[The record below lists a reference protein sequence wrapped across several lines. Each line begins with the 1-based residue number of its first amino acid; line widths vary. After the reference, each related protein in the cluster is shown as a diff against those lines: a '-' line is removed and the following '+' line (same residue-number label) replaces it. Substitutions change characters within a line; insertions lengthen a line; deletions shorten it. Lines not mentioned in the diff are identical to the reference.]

1 MSNERVVAPPARANV
16 VLALLLL
23 LGGWV
28 LVRLVPAVG
37 NRLRTAWQRVSAR
50 GTGTGTG
57 ATGWRRWR
65 GA

>member
-1 MSNERVVAPPARANV
+1 
-16 VLALLLL
+16 LL